1 MSREQKNSQ
10 GSVLIETQW
19 NVKITGSANILPFH
33 IVLIETQ
40 WNVKLD
46 DEIAHKISKSIN
58 RNIVECK
65 DENGDIL
72 LNFVR
77 VLIETQWNVKYGDTD
92 NALELNMY

>member
-65 DENGDIL
+65 DGSNLGYPDAE
-72 LNFVR
+72 F
-77 VLIETQWNVKYGDTD
+77 VLIETQWNVKTRMETFY
-92 NALELNMY
+92 